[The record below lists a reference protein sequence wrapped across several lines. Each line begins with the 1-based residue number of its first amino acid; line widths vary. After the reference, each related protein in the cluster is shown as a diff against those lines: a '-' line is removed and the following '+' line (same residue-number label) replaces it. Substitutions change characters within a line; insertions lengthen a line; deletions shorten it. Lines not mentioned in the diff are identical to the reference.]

1 MILAFTQAPKFEL
14 CMLRALEAKALGVD
28 PDRLTVLW
36 ACYRTAV
43 QCSVLK
49 SEIFTINV
57 PVWNGSK

>member
-14 CMLRALEAKALGVD
+14 CMLRALEAKGIGVD

-49 SEIFTINV
+49 SL
-57 PVWNGSK
+57 GLRA